1 MTWRARVKTN
11 RYTHVHVHA
20 ELEGETECMC
30 EKKRTSIG
38 FVGEKFGFSR
48 FFSVRRGE
56 YNFYCILKIII
67 IIIIII
73 KIIDTSFGT
82 NLNDDNN

>member
-1 MTWRARVKTN
+1 
-11 RYTHVHVHA
+11 
-20 ELEGETECMC
+20 MC
-30 EKKRTSIG
+30 EKERTSIG

-56 YNFYCILKIII
+56 YNFYYIIII